1 MATSLKGIRHTED
14 NAQDKDYYDLPTNV
28 NNKGFLYEEYIFE
41 LLKDQN
47 LVPAGS
53 GSRTELCLP
62 SATTTARHD
71 TSTPIRSSFPP
82 PDISLTP
89 INLSYSHT

>member
-47 LVPAGS
+47 LVPAGFTPA
-53 GSRTELCLP
+53 GVDN
-62 SATTTARHD
+62 SA
-71 TSTPIRSSFPP
+71 
-82 PDISLTP
+82 PDCKFLWEGNHIILK
-89 INLSYSHT
+89 LSWMIKQIMDRVD

>member
-47 LVPAGS
+47 LVPAGF
-53 GSRTELCLP
+53 
-62 SATTTARHD
+62 
-71 TSTPIRSSFPP
+71 TPAGN
-82 PDISLTP
+82 LT
-89 INLSYSHT
+89 IVLLIANFFGRENHIILKLSWMIKQIMDRVD